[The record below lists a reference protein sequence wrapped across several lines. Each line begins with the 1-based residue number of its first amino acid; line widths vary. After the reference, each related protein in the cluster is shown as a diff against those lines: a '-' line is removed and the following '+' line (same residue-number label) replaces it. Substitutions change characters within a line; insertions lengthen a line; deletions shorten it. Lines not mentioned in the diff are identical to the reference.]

1 MSSEQF
7 DVGII
12 GAGYV
17 GLVTGACLA
26 HVGHR
31 VVCVDKDEG
40 RVAELGEGRMPIY
53 EPGLEDL
60 VVREADRGSLS
71 FSTDLAEAVD
81 WADVVFIA
89 VDTPQGDDGSAD
101 LSSVGTVARGIGRA
115 LSEAS
120 PGARRE
126 RPLVVVN

>member
-40 RVAELGEGRMPIY
+40 RVAELEEGRMPIY
-53 EPGLEDL
+53 EPGLEEL
-60 VVREADRGSLS
+60 VVRETGQGRLS
-71 FSTDLAEAVD
+71 FSTDLEGTVRA
-81 WADVVFIA
+81 ADVVFIA

-101 LSSVGTVARGIGRA
+101 LSSVGAVARMVGRA
-115 LSEAS
+115 LAQPEAGS
-120 PGARRE
+120 RRR
-126 RPLVVVN
+126 RPLVV